1 MLSNLHIVIITI
13 CKLLTNNYY
22 NTQGK
27 RCYMH
32 NDRLTRYSFT
42 IIIWTCQNMFCKL
55 KNIVL
60 YLQHYQAITTFHQIP
75 QFHHTAVP
83 HTLNSQTLLHPMQ
96 CLFRLIL
103 VAMCIDQSV
112 KYKINNQRLHTQSPL
127 TLSGLPPQG
136 KYLASIKVY
145 KVSNSCCFL
154 DCAHTWLEQ
163 V

>member
-96 CLFRLIL
+96 CLFCLIL
-103 VAMCIDQSV
+103 VAMLYRSISKVQNQQSKATYPITTNIIRV
-112 KYKINNQRLHTQSPL
+112 
-127 TLSGLPPQG
+127 
-136 KYLASIKVY
+136 AS
-145 KVSNSCCFL
+145 
-154 DCAHTWLEQ
+154 TR
-163 V
+163 

>member
-103 VAMCIDQSV
+103 VAMLYRSISKVQNQQSKATYPITTNIIRV
-112 KYKINNQRLHTQSPL
+112 
-127 TLSGLPPQG
+127 
-136 KYLASIKVY
+136 AS
-145 KVSNSCCFL
+145 
-154 DCAHTWLEQ
+154 TR
-163 V
+163 